1 MRRTLLFSL
10 LAACCFSLHINAQAV
25 NGNDSMPSRTQLLL
39 ENRAANSRLTELNDS
54 ISQLTGQ
61 IAEAQANRDSL
72 RDLLKAEADKDIL
85 VTLKNKRDSLNTE
98 KGKLLKPQNASDV
111 NAGDGVDA
119 SQQDDTEGLAAE
131 LRRRDGIWREQIKG
145 NKRVLTDMGA
155 FREIWVRQQ
164 AAAVDTKWLSVPY
177 SQIQVAELNL
187 MIEQFNDFAGKD
199 KTVAAAIPKLQAIA
213 DNCNIYAEAV
223 KTISRK
229 YSAADVAKYEAAVQ
243 KLSVGASGDRA
254 SELTALSW
262 RLRHFSDCIDLFKEV
277 IAAVDKV
284 DGVNNYAA
292 AKKVINQME
301 TDDEYKSTIVKIPW
315 LGGLFGKYEQALR
328 EHDSAAV
335 DKIKVELDN

>member
-1 MRRTLLFSL
+1 MFTLLIVCGSAL
-10 LAACCFSLHINAQAV
+10 RLSAQAV
-25 NGNDSMPSRTQLLL
+25 NGKDSMPSRTQLLL
-39 ENRAANSRLTELNDS
+39 ENRAANSRLAELNDS

-61 IAEAQANRDSL
+61 IADAQASRDSL

-85 VTLKNKRDSLNTE
+85 AALKNRRDSLNTE
-98 KGKLLKPQNASDV
+98 KGKLQKPQDASDV
-111 NAGDGVDA
+111 NSGAGVDA
-119 SQQDDTEGLAAE
+119 SQQAGTESLAAE
-131 LRRRDGIWREQIKG
+131 LRRRDGIWREQINGYKTA
-145 NKRVLTDMGA
+145 LADMGA

-164 AAAVDTKWLSVPY
+164 AAAVDTKWQSVPY
-177 SQIQVAELNL
+177 SQIQIAELNL

-223 KTISRK
+223 KVISRK
-229 YSAADVAKYEAAVQ
+229 YSVADVAKYEPAVQ

-254 SELTALSW
+254 TELTALSW

-292 AKKVINQME
+292 ANKVINQME

-315 LGGLFGKYEQALR
+315 LKGLFGKYEQALR

-335 DKIKVELDN
+335 DNIKVELDN